1 MSTPDLAEA
10 ASAHITA
17 LESQVYAI
25 ADACPDRAALR
36 TAFDVYAAES
46 EAGTSG
52 LPVGDGCLELLR
64 MLLAGLGAVIEPR

>member
-1 MSTPDLAEA
+1 
-10 ASAHITA
+10 
-17 LESQVYAI
+17 VYAI